1 VLAFARSMGEFG
13 ATIMLAGNIQGKT
26 DTMPIAIYSL
36 AGSGEWS
43 EAHAM
48 VAVFTALS
56 GVFLYIAN
64 RFGRMTV

>member
-1 VLAFARSMGEFG
+1 
-13 ATIMLAGNIQGKT
+13 MLAGNIPGKT

-43 EAHAM
+43 KAHVM

-64 RFGRMTV
+64 RFGRRTV

>member
-1 VLAFARSMGEFG
+1 MGEFG

-43 EAHAM
+43 KAHVM
-48 VAVFTALS
+48 VAVFTVIS
-56 GVFLYIAN
+56 GLFLYIAN
-64 RFGRMTV
+64 RFGRRTI